1 MEGWVGWIA
10 SVDVVRLLVLEEG
23 ETVIFAFLYLAGCL
37 FRDRLRCRG
46 LLLGGSGRPLTRKGC
61 FFLVFLDQNELVDGV
76 VGGLCDV
83 GASVGIGGRLALTF
97 LVYSVTKLQK

>member
-1 MEGWVGWIA
+1 M
-10 SVDVVRLLVLEEG
+10 LEEG

-37 FRDRLRCRG
+37 FRDRFRCRG

-61 FFLVFLDQNELVDGV
+61 LLLVFLDQNELMDGV

-83 GASVGIGGRLALTF
+83 GTSAGAGGRLVLTV